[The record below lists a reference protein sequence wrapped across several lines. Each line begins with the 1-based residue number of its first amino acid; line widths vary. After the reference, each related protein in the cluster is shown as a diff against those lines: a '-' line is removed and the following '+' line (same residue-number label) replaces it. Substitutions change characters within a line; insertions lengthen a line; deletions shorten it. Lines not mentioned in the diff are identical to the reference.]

1 MGQQIRDEN
10 GRVLGYF
17 LTEAE
22 YTKWEYELAKAE
34 FARQA
39 AEDAAKGIVRK
50 WDGTN
55 GMTTAE
61 AISYLERLGR
71 EGQARQ

>member
-22 YTKWEYELAKAE
+22 YTKAE
-34 FARQA
+34 QEIASAWHARQA
-39 AEDAAKGIVRK
+39 AIDKLNGAVQK
-50 WDGTN
+50 WDEAT
-55 GMTTAE
+55 GMPAPD
-61 AISYLERLGR
+61 AIVDAKRMGC
-71 EGQARQ
+71 EGQAE